1 MENLVADLSYCKQFV
16 ELNIKFDS
24 YFMWV
29 KYKMWKKPKIWISDM
44 NEMLKVTCLSGE
56 REYSYPAPTAS
67 EIMEKLPR
75 VLHDKGKAYYL
86 RIEPE
91 FENNGWAC
99 QYSIITGQTL
109 YFEEKKK
116 LKNAL
121 SLMLCFLIK
130 EKLIN

>member
-1 MENLVADLSYCKQFV
+1 MNNLVANKELCEQFV
-16 ELNIKFDS
+16 KLGIKFKTVFYWTDEDIVLMPEKE
-24 YFMWV
+24 YNAKWKITMTYGLYPKA
-29 KYKMWKKPKIWISDM
+29 KYI
-44 NEMLKVTCLSGE
+44 
-56 REYSYPAPTAS
+56 PAPTVA
-67 EIMEKLPR
+67 EIMEELPR
-75 VLHDKGKAYYL
+75 VLHNKGKAYYL

-99 QYSIITGQTL
+99 QYSTMTGQTL

>member
-67 EIMEKLPR
+67 EIMEKLPEG
-75 VLHDKGKAYYL
+75 VTTQKVQDIFLCTAHDLKTHH
-86 RIEPE
+86 
-91 FENNGWAC
+91 
-99 QYSIITGQTL
+99 QY
-109 YFEEKKK
+109 EKDKK
-116 LKNAL
+116 MVNSM
-121 SLMLCFLIK
+121 SLMLIYLKK
-130 EKLIN
+130 EKLI